1 MLFDQVES
9 DILLEIHASEIF
21 KSLSNDQFIFLT
33 KNMKYRT
40 ATKKQIIFEQRDT
53 AWRLFFVI
61 SGLVQATRIDE
72 DGQEYVN
79 LISAHKL
86 FPLYRLLDKNF
97 YFNYTV
103 EAITNISF
111 VTFQRKDFEQLLR
124 QNNEF
129 ALGILKHVSESMNRY
144 EKQLSISLE
153 TNASERIRK
162 TISWLFCE
170 LGRSNGPENE
180 FIVIPYKIPIFLIAK
195 LSGTTRETASRF
207 INGYINHNHDGVI
220 VTHFHFEKKM

>member
-40 ATKKQIIFEQRDT
+40 ATKKQIIFEQGDT

-86 FPLYRLLDKNF
+86 FPLYRLL
-97 YFNYTV
+97 
-103 EAITNISF
+103 
-111 VTFQRKDFEQLLR
+111 
-124 QNNEF
+124 
-129 ALGILKHVSESMNRY
+129 
-144 EKQLSISLE
+144 
-153 TNASERIRK
+153 
-162 TISWLFCE
+162 
-170 LGRSNGPENE
+170 
-180 FIVIPYKIPIFLIAK
+180 
-195 LSGTTRETASRF
+195 
-207 INGYINHNHDGVI
+207 
-220 VTHFHFEKKM
+220 